1 MVVNSIPILPDL
13 ICHLPC
19 GLVRVLT
26 PPIQLRR
33 DLGGVQYT
41 PTILIMFFADDKTFR
56 AKYEGEA
63 EVRQGLGS
71 GRIRG
76 IIKEF
81 LERRVKVKMAERMAE
96 ELATHVATTMTERE
110 KKLRQEYEDKMR
122 R

>member
-1 MVVNSIPILPDL
+1 MSTL
-13 ICHLPC
+13 
-19 GLVRVLT
+19 
-26 PPIQLRR
+26 PIQLRR

-41 PTILIMFFADDKTFR
+41 PTILIIFYTDDKTYR
-56 AKYEGEA
+56 AKYEGES

-81 LERRVKVKMAERMAE
+81 LDRRVKVKLAGRMAE
-96 ELATHVATTMTERE
+96 ELATHVASEMSERE
-110 KKLRQEYEDKMR
+110 KKIRQEYEDKMR